1 MFIIDP
7 PYHNTKNKGSRDGMT
22 GRKNGKR
29 TIQTNAPLISPGL
42 SEYYCSHALIWKNK
56 IKFKIFPYCTGI
68 IVKVY
73 IYMYYFIYTLHK
85 IHHYESES

>member
-42 SEYYCSHALIWKNK
+42 SEYYCSHALIWKKNK
-56 IKFKIFPYCTGI
+56 IQDFSLLYRNNRKGI
-68 IVKVY
+68 HLHVLLY
-73 IYMYYFIYTLHK
+73 IHFT
-85 IHHYESES
+85 